1 MLSKRFSDFFSDDL
15 QLQFG
20 ESHADATMDAEAERH
35 MAPRPGAVDDEA
47 ISVPDHL
54 AVAVAR
60 DVPHQHAVALL
71 DSLASKFPC
80 TAALCGA
87 YAPCGHDTSSG
98 VIGPTGT
105 HLTKMNS
112 VWP

>member
-54 AVAVAR
+54 AVAVA
-60 DVPHQHAVALL
+60 LL